1 MNMRLI
7 SSLSAIALITT
18 AGVALAQDK
27 GGGKGP
33 TPGPIQMAPGNAGAA
48 EHSMRG
54 PSSDK
59 GRASEQRSLKGTET
73 SPAKE
78 KSSQRAQSDK
88 DRSRGATSEKTEN
101 NAAKDNRAAKESKE
115 RSSSGAASGE
125 EGRTNT
131 TTEGRNESVAKDH
144 VSISR
149 EQRSRVQTAF
159 KSHSGSAKTDVHVEA
174 RAGVAIPRSV
184 TLIAIPEDVVVI
196 VPEWRHYK
204 YVLIGDE
211 ICIVDPDTYEIVD
224 VIAAV

>member
-1 MNMRLI
+1 M
-7 SSLSAIALITT
+7 T
-18 AGVALAQDK
+18 
-27 GGGKGP
+27 
-33 TPGPIQMAPGNAGAA
+33 
-48 EHSMRG
+48 
-54 PSSDK
+54 
-59 GRASEQRSLKGTET
+59 LKGAES

-78 KSSQRAQSDK
+78 KSGQRAQSDK
-88 DRSRGATSEKTEN
+88 DKSSRGATSEKTEN

-131 TTEGRNESVAKDH
+131 TTEGRNESGAKGH
-144 VSISR
+144 VSLSQ

-184 TLIAIPEDVVVI
+184 TLIAIPEDVIVI
-196 VPEWRHYK
+196 VPEWRRYK